1 LNVLK
6 VGEVQNPRR
15 SCDRTF
21 SPAAGAS
28 ALAEIFVQ
36 ELLPTPPKSTPQRAH
51 TTHIEAMPPRIPVRF
66 PWSSRGLNPSCIN
79 GLDGARAFS
88 STPSTL
94 ALGPQS
100 PNYVDVPKPLQPT
113 FPLEPTP
120 KGHLPVPRD
129 IFKTRSKHPKDSE
142 IFLRRSTKAPSTLK
156 APGPHSKD
164 AEYQLYKQRL
174 AATRRTALNQGVKEL
189 HERKVEVDAAFTAK
203 LERSYAD
210 RLQRATAPPRETDVL
225 TSASIQKGIR
235 DFLAD
240 QLPMTSRTD
249 LPKRRTAYQRRI
261 ARVQAVRASRLHDLY
276 VNAREFIVEE
286 SQLDEAI
293 EKAFGTEDQPIG
305 WNVRGD
311 VGPRAEGKEGLS
323 PWHGPMPEGVGDMLQ
338 KLKGGEGVGL
348 AKERVRKV
356 AEALTGGKM

>member
-1 LNVLK
+1 M
-6 VGEVQNPRR
+6 
-15 SCDRTF
+15 F
-21 SPAAGAS
+21 
-28 ALAEIFVQ
+28 LA
-36 ELLPTPPKSTPQRAH
+36 
-51 TTHIEAMPPRIPVRF
+51 
-66 PWSSRGLNPSCIN
+66 
-79 GLDGARAFS
+79 
-88 STPSTL
+88 
-94 ALGPQS
+94 
-100 PNYVDVPKPLQPT
+100 
-113 FPLEPTP
+113 
-120 KGHLPVPRD
+120 
-129 IFKTRSKHPKDSE
+129 
-142 IFLRRSTKAPSTLK
+142 RSTKAPSTLK

-189 HERKVEVDAAFTAK
+189 HERKVETDAAFQTK
-203 LERSYAD
+203 LEKSYAD
-210 RLQRATAPPRETDVL
+210 RVQRATAPPRETDVL
-225 TSASIQKGIR
+225 TSASVQKGIR

-240 QLPMTSRTD
+240 KLPMTSRTD
-249 LPKRRTAYQRRI
+249 IPKRRTAYQRRI

-293 EKAFGTEDQPIG
+293 EKAFGTEEQPVG
-305 WNVRGD
+305 WDVRGTA
-311 VGPRAEGKEGLS
+311 GLRSEGKEGLS